1 MYVIDLIKR
10 ILHAANI
17 TIFIYLLLNIGVV
30 SVLVYYMF
38 HLQPWQSALAGLGVY
53 MLSLMLAL
61 SPFGE
66 WILRV
71 TNRCRKIKNVE
82 ILNFIEP
89 IFIDVKREAKSIYPM
104 IPEDVVIFL
113 NESEDP
119 FAFATGRK
127 TVCISMG
134 MLRRP
139 EEEIRAALAH
149 EFGHLAH
156 RDTDLLLMVT
166 VGNLIVQLILFG
178 IRLVLI
184 ITELIV
190 GVVGAMLG
198 GEDGFVAV
206 ALTFLY
212 RVAWTVMLGII
223 SWVWNAIG
231 MILVMRASRQ
241 NEFAADEFAFN
252 LGYGMPLCE
261 LLKSVDF
268 GGYSGLFSSIASSH
282 PPKEERIA
290 RLRALMGIAIPED
303 KTNDTG
309 V

>member
-1 MYVIDLIKR
+1 MYIIDLFKR
-10 ILHAANI
+10 IFHAANI
-17 TIFIYLLLNIGVV
+17 TIFIYLLLNIGVI

-38 HLQPWQSALAGLGVY
+38 NLQPWQSALAGLGVY
-53 MLSLMLAL
+53 ILSLMLAL

-66 WILRV
+66 WVLRS
-71 TNRCRKIKNVE
+71 TNKCRKIKNVE

-89 IFIDVKREAKSIYPM
+89 IFIDVKREARSVYPM
-104 IPEDVVIFL
+104 IPDDAVIFL
-113 NESEDP
+113 NESEEP
-119 FAFATGRK
+119 FAFATGRR
-127 TVCISMG
+127 TLCISMG

-156 RDTDLLLMVT
+156 KDTDLLLMVT

-178 IRLVLI
+178 IRLILI

-190 GVVGAMLG
+190 GIVGAMLG
-198 GEDGFVAV
+198 GEDGFVAII
-206 ALTFLY
+206 LTFLY
-212 RVAWTVMLGII
+212 RITWTVMLGII
-223 SWVWNAIG
+223 TWIWNAIG
-231 MILVMRASRQ
+231 VILVMRASRQ

-252 LGYGMPLCE
+252 LGYGMPLCT
-261 LLKSVDF
+261 LLQSIDF

-282 PPKEERIA
+282 PPKEERLA
-290 RLRALMGIAIPED
+290 RLNALMGISIPESRA
-303 KTNDTG
+303 NNTG